1 MHKCAALFVVAVGWC
16 SLLLPASARW
26 KEEYAKVSPDE
37 RAWYERQQTTP
48 ETRARLH
55 ASWYQFC
62 CDHAD
67 TVKAKF
73 LLRQDHW
80 FYQLDGETEWRTM
93 PQDIVQSD
101 VQTPHSNAVLFVD
114 VTGHG
119 FGPVCFFPGGTG
131 T

>member
-1 MHKCAALFVVAVGWC
+1 MPKLV
-16 SLLLPASARW
+16 L
-26 KEEYAKVSPDE
+26 DE
-37 RAWYERQQTTP
+37 RAWYERRQTMP
-48 ETRARLH
+48 ETRARLQ

-73 LLRQDHW
+73 VLRQDHW
-80 FYQLDGETEWRTM
+80 FYQMDGETEWRTV
-93 PQDIVQSD
+93 PQDIVQPD
-101 VQTPHSNAVLFVD
+101 LQTPHSNAVLFVD

>member
-1 MHKCAALFVVAVGWC
+1 
-16 SLLLPASARW
+16 
-26 KEEYAKVSPDE
+26 
-37 RAWYERQQTTP
+37 
-48 ETRARLH
+48 
-55 ASWYQFC
+55 
-62 CDHAD
+62 
-67 TVKAKF
+67 
-73 LLRQDHW
+73 
-80 FYQLDGETEWRTM
+80 LDGETEWRTM